1 MISLESWRVEL
12 IKCNIMIDLHNR
24 LSVLKV
30 VLNSSYG
37 VDFSTLN
44 NIYKE
49 SYDIRTKIKTI
60 KSRREKN

>member
-1 MISLESWRVEL
+1 
-12 IKCNIMIDLHNR
+12 MIDLHNR